1 MFVDE
6 INKENGNEKLEDA
19 MQSDEKTNG
28 ERGAVENY
36 PLDKADEPV
45 DESVKDKEDT
55 KENNRDKSKEKN
67 KADKDKEKDS
77 KKLSVELKAVKEEL
91 ASMKKA
97 KMEAEAALAE
107 LGDKHLRLA
116 AEYDN
121 YRRRSIK
128 EREDAYCDAYGDA
141 LLKML
146 PMIDNFERAAQYTEP
161 EKLADG
167 VKLILR
173 GLPDLYSSLGI
184 EVFGEVGDVFDPTIH
199 DAVMKSEDSTAKPG
213 TITAVFQ
220 KGYKFGDKVL
230 RYASVVVAGE

>member
-6 INKENGNEKLEDA
+6 ISKEKSSEKPENT
-19 MQSDEKTNG
+19 MQSDEKTNSETDTIIDKSFDEDDG
-28 ERGAVENY
+28 FVEKN
-36 PLDKADEPV
+36 A
-45 DESVKDKEDT
+45 KDKEEI

-67 KADKDKEKDS
+67 KEKES
-77 KKLSVELKAVKEEL
+77 KKLSAELKTVKEEL
-91 ASMKKA
+91 AAMKKA
-97 KMEAEAALAE
+97 KLEAEAALAE
-107 LGDKHLRLA
+107 VKDKYLRLA
-116 AEYDN
+116 AEYEN

-128 EREDAYCDAYGDA
+128 EREDAYRDAYGDA

-173 GLPDLYSSLGI
+173 GLPDLYSSFGV
-184 EVFGEVGDVFDPTIH
+184 EAYGEVGDVFDPTIH
-199 DAVMKSEDSTAKPG
+199 NAVMRSEDGTAEPG
-213 TITAVFQ
+213 TITAVLQ
-220 KGYKFGDKVL
+220 KGYKFGDKIL

>member
-91 ASMKKA
+91 ASMKKLKWKLKRHLLSSGTSTFA
-97 KMEAEAALAE
+97 LRPSMIITGAAAL
-107 LGDKHLRLA
+107 K
-116 AEYDN
+116 N
-121 YRRRSIK
+121 V
-128 EREDAYCDAYGDA
+128 
-141 LLKML
+141 KML
-146 PMIDNFERAAQYTEP
+146 TVTRT
-161 EKLADG
+161 
-167 VKLILR
+167 
-173 GLPDLYSSLGI
+173 
-184 EVFGEVGDVFDPTIH
+184 
-199 DAVMKSEDSTAKPG
+199 VMRS
-213 TITAVFQ
+213 
-220 KGYKFGDKVL
+220 
-230 RYASVVVAGE
+230 

>member
-1 MFVDE
+1 
-6 INKENGNEKLEDA
+6 
-19 MQSDEKTNG
+19 
-28 ERGAVENY
+28 
-36 PLDKADEPV
+36 
-45 DESVKDKEDT
+45 
-55 KENNRDKSKEKN
+55 
-67 KADKDKEKDS
+67 
-77 KKLSVELKAVKEEL
+77 
-91 ASMKKA
+91 
-97 KMEAEAALAE
+97 MEAEAALAE

-199 DAVMKSEDSTAKPG
+199 DAVMKSEDSTAEAG
-213 TITAVFQ
+213 NDYGSISEGLQLAT
-220 KGYKFGDKVL
+220 KF
-230 RYASVVVAGE
+230 YAMRQW